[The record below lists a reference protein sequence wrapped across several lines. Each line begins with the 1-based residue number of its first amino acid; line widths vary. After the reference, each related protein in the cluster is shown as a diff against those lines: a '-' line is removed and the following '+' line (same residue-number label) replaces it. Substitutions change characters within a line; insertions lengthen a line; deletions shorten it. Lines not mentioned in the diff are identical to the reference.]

1 MRVATY
7 LGLLAAPFALA
18 ACDSAQETPEAAQTM
33 MDESMPDG
41 DGMPMS
47 GDMPM
52 SDDTPM
58 MGDTDA
64 MHDARAE
71 GTVTAID
78 PEAGTITIK
87 HGPIPAIDWPAMT
100 MSFEADKQLRDQ
112 VGVGDVVAFEF
123 TTGPQGSSITS
134 IAPK

>member
-33 MDESMPDG
+33 MDDSMPDG

-47 GDMPM
+47 GDM
-52 SDDTPM
+52 PM

-112 VGVGDVVAFEF
+112 VGVGDAVAFEF

>member
-33 MDESMPDG
+33 MDDSMPDG

-47 GDMPM
+47 GDM
-52 SDDTPM
+52 PM

-78 PEAGTITIK
+78 PKAGTITIK

-112 VGVGDVVAFEF
+112 VGVGDAVAFEF